1 MRIAMR
7 SRAGFALAFALA
19 SATLLSH
26 PSISAPFDKQ
36 TVLVAVADNK
46 GKPVAGLT
54 AADFKISIDQPQ
66 EIISVEPATE
76 PLSIVLLT
84 DRLGLESSYTPFDL
98 ARALQ
103 GFVKIIRS
111 KVSGS
116 HFALTTFDGPVVR
129 VVPWGQAG
137 ADLDRTIGR
146 LSTVTRESAL
156 RDALMDV
163 CQMMRTAP
171 TGRRVIFTVFAGYRP
186 DMSTA
191 RTDIVGEALRLC
203 DASLW
208 VVEARTTGENSFGN
222 NDREMVVDRGSAFS
236 GGMREIVA
244 SAIGVDTVAK
254 QMAELIASQYLIT
267 YAPGGGT
274 RNSTRKV
281 MVARNGLKV
290 YAPGWIAK

>member
-1 MRIAMR
+1 MR
-7 SRAGFALAFALA
+7 SRVGFALAIGLSFATIVPRPAAHA
-19 SATLLSH
+19 S
-26 PSISAPFDKQ
+26 FDKQ

-46 GKPVAGLT
+46 GKPVTGLT
-54 AADFKISIDQPQ
+54 AADFRVVIDQPQ
-66 EIISVEPATE
+66 EIISVAPATE

-103 GFVKIIRS
+103 SFVKIIRS
-111 KVSGS
+111 KASGS

-129 VVPWGQAG
+129 VVPFGQAG
-137 ADLDRTIGR
+137 ADLDRTIAR

-171 TGRRVIFTVFAGYRP
+171 TARRVIFTVFAGYRP

-208 VVEARTTGENSFGN
+208 VIEARTTGENSFGN

-236 GGMREIVA
+236 GGMREVVA
-244 SAIGVDTVAK
+244 SAIGVDTVAR
-254 QMAELIASQYLIT
+254 QMAELIAGQYLIT

-290 YAPGWIAK
+290 YAPGWIAQ